1 MLLACYYH
9 AMSAIQVKD
18 IPEAL
23 HAELRR
29 RAAEEGM
36 TLAEYILDV
45 LRRDL
50 AVPGQRQWLERL
62 RSREPV
68 WTAGALNALDAARD
82 EREAELGDAR
92 RR

>member
-1 MLLACYYH
+1 
-9 AMSAIQVKD
+9 MSAIQVKH
-18 IPEAL
+18 IPETL

-29 RAAEEGM
+29 RAEAEGM
-36 TLAEYILDV
+36 TLSEYILDV

-50 AVPGQRQWLERL
+50 SVPGQRQWLERL
-62 RSREPV
+62 GSREPV
-68 WTAGALNALDAARD
+68 RTTGALGALDAARA

>member
-1 MLLACYYH
+1 ML
-9 AMSAIQVKD
+9 MSAIQVKD
-18 IPEAL
+18 VPEAL

-29 RAAEEGM
+29 RAKAEGM
-36 TLAEYILDV
+36 TLSEYVLDV

-50 AVPGQRQWLERL
+50 TVPGQRQWLERL
-62 RSREPV
+62 GSREPV
-68 WTAGALNALDAARD
+68 RTTGALDARDAARA

>member
-1 MLLACYYH
+1 
-9 AMSAIQVKD
+9 MSAIQVKGV
-18 IPEAL
+18 PEAL

-29 RAAEEGM
+29 RAEEEGM
-36 TLAEYILDV
+36 SLAEYVLDV

-50 AVPGQRQWLERL
+50 TVPGQRQWLERL
-62 RSREPV
+62 GSREPV
-68 WTAGALNALDAARD
+68 RTTGVLDALDAARA

>member
-1 MLLACYYH
+1 MLLL
-9 AMSAIQVKD
+9 MSAIQVKNL
-18 IPEAL
+18 PEPM

-62 RSREPV
+62 GSREPV
-68 WTAGALNALDAARD
+68 QTTGALGALGAARA

>member
-1 MLLACYYH
+1 ML
-9 AMSAIQVKD
+9 MSAIQVKD
-18 IPEAL
+18 VPEAL

-50 AVPGQRQWLERL
+50 TVPGQRQWLARL
-62 RSREPV
+62 GSREPV
-68 WTAGALNALDAARD
+68 QTTGALGALDAARA

>member
-1 MLLACYYH
+1 ML
-9 AMSAIQVKD
+9 MSAIQVKD
-18 IPEAL
+18 VPEAL

-29 RAAEEGM
+29 RAEEEGM
-36 TLAEYILDV
+36 TLSEYVLDV

-50 AVPGQRQWLERL
+50 TVPGQRQWLEGL
-62 RSREPV
+62 GSREPV
-68 WTAGALNALDAARD
+68 RTTGALDALDAARA

>member
-1 MLLACYYH
+1 ML
-9 AMSAIQVKD
+9 MSAIQVKSV
-18 IPEAL
+18 PETL

-29 RAAEEGM
+29 RAEEEGM
-36 TLAEYILDV
+36 TLSEYVLDV

-50 AVPGQRQWLERL
+50 TVPGQRQWLERL
-62 RSREPV
+62 ESRKPV
-68 WTAGALNALDAARD
+68 RTTGALDALDAARA

>member
-1 MLLACYYH
+1 MG
-9 AMSAIQVKD
+9 AIQVKD
-18 IPEAL
+18 VPEPL

-36 TLAEYILDV
+36 TLAEYVLDV

-50 AVPGQRQWLERL
+50 AMPGQRQWLQRVG
-62 RSREPV
+62 SREPV
-68 WTAGALNALDAARD
+68 PTAGVRDALDASRAERD
-82 EREAELGDAR
+82 AELGDAR

>member
-1 MLLACYYH
+1 ML
-9 AMSAIQVKD
+9 MSAIQVKGV
-18 IPEAL
+18 PEAL

-29 RAAEEGM
+29 RAEEEGM
-36 TLAEYILDV
+36 SLSEYVLDV

-50 AVPGQRQWLERL
+50 TVPGQRQWLERL
-62 RSREPV
+62 GSRERV
-68 WTAGALNALDAARD
+68 RTTGVLDALDAARA

>member
-1 MLLACYYH
+1 MPEACYGH
-9 AMSAIQVKD
+9 AMSAIQVKNL
-18 IPEAL
+18 PESL

-36 TLAEYILDV
+36 TLSEYVLDV

-50 AVPGQRQWLERL
+50 TVPGQRQWLERL
-62 RSREPV
+62 ASRQPV
-68 WTAGALNALDAARD
+68 GTTGALGALDEARG

>member
-1 MLLACYYH
+1 MLV
-9 AMSAIQVKD
+9 SAIQVKNL
-18 IPEAL
+18 PEPL

-36 TLAEYILDV
+36 TLAEYVLDV

-50 AVPGQRQWLERL
+50 ALPGQRQWLERVG
-62 RSREPV
+62 SREPV
-68 WTAGALNALDAARD
+68 PTAGVLDALDATRA
-82 EREAELGDAR
+82 EREAELGGAR

>member
-1 MLLACYYH
+1 MP
-9 AMSAIQVKD
+9 MSAIQVKN
-18 IPEAL
+18 IPEPL

-29 RAAEEGM
+29 RAEEEGM

-50 AVPGQRQWLERL
+50 SVPGQRQWLERL
-62 RSREPV
+62 GSREPV
-68 WTAGALNALDAARD
+68 RTTGALDALDAARA
-82 EREAELGDAR
+82 EREGELGDAR

>member
-1 MLLACYYH
+1 
-9 AMSAIQVKD
+9 MSAIQVKN

-29 RAAEEGM
+29 RAEAEGM
-36 TLAEYILDV
+36 TLSEYVLDV

-50 AVPGQRQWLERL
+50 TVPGQRQWLERL
-62 RSREPV
+62 GSREPV
-68 WTAGALNALDAARD
+68 RTSGALDALDAARAA
-82 EREAELGDAR
+82 REAELDDAR

>member
-1 MLLACYYH
+1 ML
-9 AMSAIQVKD
+9 MGAIQVKN
-18 IPEAL
+18 IPEPM

-50 AVPGQRQWLERL
+50 AVPGQRRWLERL
-62 RSREPV
+62 GSRDPV
-68 WTAGALNALDAARD
+68 QTTGAVDALDAGRA
-82 EREAELGDAR
+82 EREAELDDAR

>member
-1 MLLACYYH
+1 MG
-9 AMSAIQVKD
+9 AIQVKN
-18 IPEAL
+18 IPEAV

-50 AVPGQRQWLERL
+50 SVPGQRQWLERL
-62 RSREPV
+62 GSREPV
-68 WTAGALNALDAARD
+68 RTSGALDALDAARA

>member
-1 MLLACYYH
+1 MIML
-9 AMSAIQVKD
+9 MSAIQVKN
-18 IPEAL
+18 IPEPM

-62 RSREPV
+62 EFRAPV
-68 WTAGALNALDAARD
+68 RTTGALDALDAARA

>member
-1 MLLACYYH
+1 
-9 AMSAIQVKD
+9 MSAIQVKN

-29 RAAEEGM
+29 RAEAEGM
-36 TLAEYILDV
+36 TLSEYVLDV

-50 AVPGQRQWLERL
+50 TVPGQRQWLERVG
-62 RSREPV
+62 SREPV
-68 WTAGALNALDAARD
+68 RTSGALDALDAARAA
-82 EREAELGDAR
+82 REAELDDAR

>member
-1 MLLACYYH
+1 
-9 AMSAIQVKD
+9 
-18 IPEAL
+18 
-23 HAELRR
+23 
-29 RAAEEGM
+29 M